1 MRRILIA
8 GAGRMGSWFV
18 SLLSDRYEV
27 AVYDPVRVAE
37 FRYEGVSQLTNAAE
51 AGQFKPDLLLNC
63 VSIEATIDSFTE
75 MIPYLPAGCVLSDI
89 ASVKGELIP
98 FYRQS
103 GMRFVSVHPMFGPT
117 FASFRSLRGLSAIL
131 IDESDEEGKDFF
143 RDIFQKEGIRIYE
156 RSFAGH
162 DRIMAEVLSIPMI
175 SALLFSAGAE
185 GLLPHGT
192 SYQRMME
199 ISEGLFSEDPG
210 MVAAILLNR
219 ECLKTIATLQE
230 FLIRLVSIIEENDQE
245 KVKHLFSEMREKFS
259 GVLSLVSAG

>member
-27 AVYDPVRVAE
+27 AVYDPLKGANVR
-37 FRYEGVSQLTNAAE
+37 FEGVSQLADIS
-51 AGQFKPDLLLNC
+51 GVGRFKPDLLLNC
-63 VSIEATIDSFTE
+63 VSIEATMGSFNE
-75 MIPYLPAGCVLSDI
+75 MLPHLPAECILSDI

-98 FYRQS
+98 FYKQS
-103 GMRFVSVHPMFGPT
+103 GMRYVSVHPMFGPT
-117 FASFRSLRGLSAIL
+117 FASFRSLKGLSAIL
-131 IDESDEEGKDFF
+131 IEESDDEGKAFF
-143 RDIFQKEGIRIYE
+143 REIFQNEGIRIYE
-156 RSFAGH
+156 INFAGH

-185 GLLPHGT
+185 GLMPHGT

-245 KVKHLFSEMREKFS
+245 KVKQLFMEMREKFS
-259 GVLSLVSAG
+259 GVMSLVSAG